1 MGSYQGAEIGELV
14 ETYIF
19 SLLSKFTDKN
29 NCGLY
34 RNDGPILLKN
44 TNRQQM
50 NKIRKLVM
58 KSFKD
63 VGFKIKF
70 KFFKKI
76 LDFLNVTLNLN
87 KGKYSSYKKT
97 NDKILYI
104 NTLSNHPLQI
114 IKHLPTSLL

>member
-1 MGSYQGAEIGELV
+1 
-14 ETYIF
+14 
-19 SLLSKFTDKN
+19 
-29 NCGLY
+29 
-34 RNDGPILLKN
+34 
-44 TNRQQM
+44 M